1 MFPKIPPLF
10 EDHAMSVQ
18 TKYAAMSRRAA
29 MTAAALAAMATL
41 AGCGAGG
48 TNAAVDGDMALGAPE
63 GAKVTVIEYASVTCH
78 VCAAWQNENWAAF
91 KAAYVDTNKVRY
103 VFREL
108 PTGPVNVAV
117 AGFMIAR
124 CAGDDKYFDVVHN
137 ILASQDE
144 WQAGVNPRDT
154 LFRIGNG
161 AGLNNDQIEACIK
174 NPENVKAADARAR
187 ASQAAGVT
195 GTPAFFVNGKPV
207 VSMGSASGP
216 TMADLSTAIDAE
228 LAKN

>member
-1 MFPKIPPLF
+1 MLSKPMSVE
-10 EDHAMSVQ
+10 EDAMSAQ

-41 AGCGAGG
+41 AGCNGGGAGAPAEG
-48 TNAAVDGDMALGAPE
+48 EMAMGAPE
-63 GAKVTVIEYASVTCH
+63 GAKVTVVEYASVTCG
-78 VCAAWQNENWAAF
+78 VCAAWQRENWDAF
-91 KAAYVDTNKVRY
+91 KTRYVDTNKVRY

-124 CAGDDKYFDVVHN
+124 CAGEDKYFDVVHN
-137 ILASQDE
+137 IMASQGE

-161 AGLNNDQIEACIK
+161 AGLSNQQIETCIK
-174 NPENVKAADARAR
+174 DPENIQAADARAR
-187 ASQAAGVT
+187 ASQAAGVE
-195 GTPAFFVNGKPV
+195 GTPAFYVNGTPV

-216 TMADLSTAIDAE
+216 TMADLSRVIDAE